1 MLIKTAIAF
10 AVCLLILAGLLILGY
25 ANMEKLLFPSPKGN
39 ANGNLK
45 LKSGDALL
53 DAFFAEGTPGKE
65 VILYSHGNGET
76 LETMRS
82 FSEELARCGYS
93 CLAYDYAGY
102 GASTGKAGEK
112 QAYSDIEAAYR
123 FLTEEK
129 KIPPSQIVVMGYSVG
144 GGPSCYLAEK
154 YPVRA
159 LVLLGTFASAT
170 KVYFPAGLPFDRFKN
185 AERIRRINIPL
196 MLVHGTGDRVV
207 PYRNSQQIARNS
219 ASALTVFYT
228 LPGGSHGDAVRF
240 ISQNPSL
247 LTKFLESKL
256 ETAVGL

>member
-1 MLIKTAIAF
+1 
-10 AVCLLILAGLLILGY
+10 
-25 ANMEKLLFPSPKGN
+25 
-39 ANGNLK
+39 
-45 LKSGDALL
+45 
-53 DAFFAEGTPGKE
+53 
-65 VILYSHGNGET
+65 
-76 LETMRS
+76 
-82 FSEELARCGYS
+82 
-93 CLAYDYAGY
+93 
-102 GASTGKAGEK
+102 
-112 QAYSDIEAAYR
+112 
-123 FLTEEK
+123 
-129 KIPPSQIVVMGYSVG
+129 MGYSVG